1 MPIYED
7 LIRLVRGPNASRPLP
22 AIWDFFP
29 SHAAAVG
36 GVPSF
41 LRYYLDPE
49 EKLRVQQKLIELLP
63 EALIIP
69 GVFADL
75 GVIVEVSAF
84 GGRIQWFEDG
94 APFIHSSIRDPR
106 EIDSLTV
113 PAPGLTGLTALALAQ
128 REIMRRKLKEK
139 GLEMEKWGLSM
150 GPAEISGLLMGYDK
164 FYFTLYDDPRR
175 FSRLLEIVTEF
186 IIAWLKKQEEAYGGI
201 DVFTLADHVPNQVK
215 PEQAKEFFLPCIQAV
230 FASFPRAVKIYHNEG
245 FHSDQHISLLLNYGA
260 DVWHFGSDVHDLAAL
275 YPKIG
280 DRIVLFGGLNPHGV
294 MRRGTPEEVREE
306 TRRAV
311 QAAKGHRIVLSTGT
325 GTTPDATL
333 ENQRA
338 MVQAVLED

>member
-1 MPIYED
+1 MPDVED
-7 LIRLVRGPNASRPLP
+7 LIRLVRGANPSRPLP

-29 SHAAAVG
+29 CHAAAVG
-36 GVPSF
+36 GVPGV
-41 LRYYLDPE
+41 LEYYLDPE
-49 EKLRVQQKLIELLP
+49 EKLRIQRKLIDLLP

-75 GVIVEVSAF
+75 GVIIEVSAF

-94 APFIHSSIRDPR
+94 APFIHSSIREARD
-106 EIDSLTV
+106 IDSLTV
-113 PAPGLTGLTALALAQ
+113 PAPGLTGLTPLVLIQ
-128 REIMRRKLKEK
+128 RETMKRKLKEK

-186 IIAWLKKQEEAYGGI
+186 IIGWLKKQEEAYGGI
-201 DVFTLADHVPNQVK
+201 DILALGDHVPNQVR
-215 PEQAKEFFLPCIQAV
+215 PEQVKEFFLPCIQAI
-230 FASFPRAVKIYHNEG
+230 FASFPKAVKIYHNEG
-245 FHSDQHISLLLNYGA
+245 FHSDQHISMLLTYGA
-260 DVWHFGSDVHDLAAL
+260 DVWHFGSDVHDLASL
-275 YPKIG
+275 YSKIG
-280 DRIVLFGGLNPHGV
+280 DRIVLFGGLDPHGV

-311 QAAKGHRIVLSTGT
+311 RMAKGRRIVLSTGT

-338 MVQAVLED
+338 MVQAALEK